1 VSRQQGNAD
10 LVRQAHLDYEERRF
24 GAAYQ
29 GFTRASDRGEL
40 TAEDIATWGD
50 AAWWLGKSKT
60 ALELAE
66 LGHDRLL
73 ADGQTIR
80 AAKEAI
86 GLGFLLILRGDLS
99 AGSGWIQR
107 GRSLLEENAG
117 DPAYGYVLALD
128 GERARHRGDF
138 DVAIEMSQKAVEFA
152 RTGRDPSLEAMAL
165 MTEGRALI
173 DSGNAV
179 EGLAKLDQAM
189 LPVGAGKVQPETVGN
204 LFCQMIEVCWELVD
218 LKRAREWTR
227 TTEQWCEEF
236 DSAAMF
242 SGICRMHRV
251 QLSQVAGDWDTATAE
266 AETVSKELVGMNTR
280 VVAEGHYLKGD
291 LLRLRGA
298 GDEAEAAYLLAHSNG
313 RSPEPG
319 MSLLRAGRGELD
331 AAIAALQRALESWR
345 GPEYGRARLLAALV
359 EVAVK
364 SGDESTARSAAV
376 SLQAVAE
383 RWLSDGLAALAF
395 AAEGAVELTFG
406 DARAAADLLG
416 ASVALWRELD
426 AVYECARARLALAES
441 LAQLGDHAGAGLER
455 DAAASTMESLGV
467 SPEGTAPSPRLPG
480 ALTPREAEVLLAV
493 AKGGTNKH
501 VADALFISEK
511 TVARHLANI
520 FVKID
525 VSTRTAAVAWAHGV
539 GLDGLHDLM

>member
-1 VSRQQGNAD
+1 VSEQRNDGD
-10 LVRQAHLDYEERRF
+10 LVRQAHVDYEERRF
-24 GAAYQ
+24 GAAYE
-29 GFTRASDRGEL
+29 GFTRASDIGEL
-40 TAEDIATWGD
+40 TADDIVAWGD
-50 AAWWLGKSKT
+50 AAWWLGKGNT

-99 AGSGWIQR
+99 AGSGWMQR

-138 DVAIEMSQKAVEFA
+138 AVAIEMSQKAMEFA
-152 RTGRDPSLEAMAL
+152 RTGQDPSLEAMAL

-189 LPVGAGKVQPETVGN
+189 LPVVAGKVQPETVGN

-227 TTEQWCEEF
+227 TTERWCEEF
-236 DSAAMF
+236 DNAAMF

-251 QLSQVAGDWDTATAE
+251 QLSQVAGDWDAAAAD
-266 AETVSKELVGMNTR
+266 AETVSKELIGMNAS

-291 LLRLRGA
+291 MLRLRGA
-298 GDEAEAAYLLAHSNG
+298 VDEAEAAYLVAHANG
-313 RSPEPG
+313 RNPEPG
-319 MSLLRAGRGELD
+319 LSLLRAGRGELD
-331 AAIAALQRALESWR
+331 AAIASLRRSLESWR

-359 EVAVK
+359 EVAVTT
-364 SGDESTARSAAV
+364 GDETTARTAAA
-376 SLQAVAE
+376 SLRAVAE
-383 RWLSDGLAALAF
+383 RWPSDGLAALALT
-395 AAEGAVELTFG
+395 AEGAVELAFG
-406 DARAAADLLG
+406 DPHAAADRLG
-416 ASVALWRELD
+416 DSVVLWRKLD
-426 AVYECARARLALAES
+426 AVYECAQARLALSEA
-441 LAQLGDHAGAGLER
+441 LIQLGDQAGAMLER
-455 DAAASTMESLGV
+455 DAAARTMESLGV
-467 SPEGTAPSPRLPG
+467 WPGGSAGTPRIPG
-480 ALTPREAEVLLAV
+480 ALTPREVEVLAAV
-493 AKGGTNKH
+493 SRGGTNKQI
-501 VADALFISEK
+501 ADALFISEK

-525 VSTRTAAVAWAHGV
+525 VSTRTAAAAWAREV
-539 GLDGLHDLM
+539 DLDIST